1 VTLEELKEKYRKI
14 ASSSGHDETLY
25 GTALSEAYELGKQNC
40 ELELI
45 E

>member
-1 VTLEELKEKYRKI
+1 MTLEELKEKYRKI